1 MKYETITQPLL
12 VRVRQFC
19 QNQWPCGKSDEQCDI
34 TSVFLIRLFGGVLQG
49 GFNYEGGKE
58 IPGGGGY
65 RDARGVWQ
73 LHYWA
78 ELRGSVIDLTSDQFP
93 GGAPIVFEPVSGRY
107 RSTFPD
113 EHLKNATQQQ
123 GVKLAAWLRNWAAYS
138 NPTMARQ
145 HRFLLVRDH
154 HPEKLLPPRLT
165 VPEIEAILKH
175 AQRLYPNSWISWTCV
190 EEDKRLRPMNHTSNT
205 RSSGCGSRS
214 THDNNHPK
222 RNMSSMYQAVTAL
235 GLRFT
240 FGQLNAAARQL
251 WPIPTRKVR
260 KASLK
265 PTITGTKNNFEVVRL
280 NGLLICDGLA
290 FDREL
295 AAITYSRF
303 PRFRDQEAGVFEIDH
318 EDGVST
324 AYLCDPGR
332 AIRMLFEFP
341 AIVMVSGE
349 DGEEIVVATTDKK
362 LILVDETDDPYS
374 SYDKRI
380 SLADAVAAAP
390 ALNEL
395 AANLQKRGLPKVLPL
410 VISLRKYAG

>member
-1 MKYETITQPLL
+1 
-12 VRVRQFC
+12 
-19 QNQWPCGKSDEQCDI
+19 
-34 TSVFLIRLFGGVLQG
+34 
-49 GFNYEGGKE
+49 
-58 IPGGGGY
+58 
-65 RDARGVWQ
+65 
-73 LHYWA
+73 
-78 ELRGSVIDLTSDQFP
+78 
-93 GGAPIVFEPVSGRY
+93 
-107 RSTFPD
+107 
-113 EHLKNATQQQ
+113 
-123 GVKLAAWLRNWAAYS
+123 
-138 NPTMARQ
+138 
-145 HRFLLVRDH
+145 
-154 HPEKLLPPRLT
+154 
-165 VPEIEAILKH
+165 
-175 AQRLYPNSWISWTCV
+175 
-190 EEDKRLRPMNHTSNT
+190 
-205 RSSGCGSRS
+205 
-214 THDNNHPK
+214 
-222 RNMSSMYQAVTAL
+222 MYQAATVL

-240 FGQLNAAARQL
+240 LDQINAAARQL
-251 WPIPTRKVR
+251 QPIPTRKVR

-265 PTITGTKNNFEVVRL
+265 PTITGTKNSFEVVRL
-280 NGLLICDGLA
+280 NGQLICDGLA

-303 PRFRDQEAGVFEIDH
+303 PRFRDQEAGVFEIGH
-318 EDGVST
+318 EHGVST